1 MCFKIEQY
9 CDGQLVITDTTDYS
23 NIPFSYED
31 TITINVLVL
40 EKKDNPSLTA
50 ITFNTHTQSELD
62 EVHLQ
67 LGEDGLYNL
76 IHIVVPTYDWY
87 IRNKQLGTL
96 IKYKQIFVSDGKN
109 LLKITDEGLEQFDPI
124 ELVAHYDIYKTT
136 IYGCQDFFF
145 STCFLWKCYINLC
158 QMILNYNNPYKD
170 SEFSKKTLLDL
181 VNCGEIDDQLRD
193 YIFRRNFVWA
203 TLNVINYL
211 LEDKKL
217 EEAEEILED
226 IQSCRGL
233 CYDVNLSTN
242 SKRTKRSSTCGCNR

>member
-1 MCFKIEQY
+1 MCFNLTQY
-9 CDGQLVITDTTDYS
+9 CDGQLIITDTSDYS
-23 NIPFSYED
+23 NIPFAYED
-31 TITINVLVL
+31 AVTVNVLVL

-50 ITFNTHTQSELD
+50 ITFNTHDVSKLD

-87 IRNKQLGTL
+87 IRNKKLGTL
-96 IKYKQIFVSDGKN
+96 SRYKQIFVSDGKN
-109 LLKITDEGLEQFDPI
+109 LLKITDNGLEQFDPI

-158 QMILNYNNPYKD
+158 QMILNYNNPYED
-170 SEFSKKTLLDL
+170 SKTDSKMLLDL
-181 VNCGEIDDQLRD
+181 VNCGKLSDQLEDYVYRRD
-193 YIFRRNFVWA
+193 FVWA
-203 TLNVINYL
+203 TINVINYL
-211 LEDKKL
+211 VEDKKL
-217 EEAEEILED
+217 EEAEEILEE

-233 CYDVNLSTN
+233 CYDVKPSTN
-242 SKRTKRSSTCGCNR
+242 SERTRKSSTCGCNR

>member
-1 MCFKIEQY
+1 MCFNLTQY
-9 CDGQLVITDTTDYS
+9 CDGQLIITDTSDYS
-23 NIPFSYED
+23 NIPFAYED
-31 TITINVLVL
+31 AVTVNVLVL

-50 ITFNTHTQSELD
+50 ITFNTHDVSKLD

-87 IRNKQLGTL
+87 IRNKKLGTL
-96 IKYKQIFVSDGKN
+96 SRYKQIFVSDGKN
-109 LLKITDEGLEQFDPI
+109 LLKITDNGLEQFDPI

-158 QMILNYNNPYKD
+158 QMILNYNNPYED
-170 SEFSKKTLLDL
+170 SKTDSKMLLDL
-181 VNCGEIDDQLRD
+181 VNCGKLSDQLED
-193 YIFRRNFVWA
+193 YVYRHDFVWA
-203 TLNVINYL
+203 TINVINYL
-211 LEDKKL
+211 VEDKKL
-217 EEAEEILED
+217 EEAEEILEE

-233 CYDVNLSTN
+233 CYDVKPSTN
-242 SKRTKRSSTCGCNR
+242 SERTKKSSTCGCNR

>member
-1 MCFKIEQY
+1 MCFNLTQY
-9 CDGQLVITDTTDYS
+9 CDGQLIITDTSDYS
-23 NIPFSYED
+23 NIPFAYED
-31 TITINVLVL
+31 AVTVNVLVL

-50 ITFNTHTQSELD
+50 ITFNTHDVSKLD

-87 IRNKQLGTL
+87 IRNKKLGTL
-96 IKYKQIFVSDGKN
+96 SKYKQIFISDGKN
-109 LLKITDEGLEQFDPI
+109 LLKITDNGLEQFDPI

-158 QMILNYNNPYKD
+158 QMILNYNNPYED
-170 SEFSKKTLLDL
+170 SKTDSKMLLDL
-181 VNCGEIDDQLRD
+181 VNCGKLSDQLED
-193 YIFRRNFVWA
+193 YVYRHDFVWA
-203 TLNVINYL
+203 TINVINYL
-211 LEDKKL
+211 VEDKKL
-217 EEAEEILED
+217 EEAEEILEE

-233 CYDVNLSTN
+233 CYDVKPSTN
-242 SKRTKRSSTCGCNR
+242 SERTKKSSTCGCNR

>member
-1 MCFKIEQY
+1 MCFNLTQY
-9 CDGQLVITDTTDYS
+9 CDGQLIITDTSDYS
-23 NIPFSYED
+23 NIPFAYED
-31 TITINVLVL
+31 AVTVNVLVL

-50 ITFNTHTQSELD
+50 ITFNTHDVSKLD

-87 IRNKQLGTL
+87 IRNKKLGTL
-96 IKYKQIFVSDGKN
+96 SKYKQIFVSDGKN
-109 LLKITDEGLEQFDPI
+109 LLKITDNGLEQFDPI

-158 QMILNYNNPYKD
+158 QMILNYNNPYED
-170 SEFSKKTLLDL
+170 SKTDSKMLLDL
-181 VNCGEIDDQLRD
+181 VNCGKLSDQLED
-193 YIFRRNFVWA
+193 YVYRHDFVWA
-203 TLNVINYL
+203 TINVINYL
-211 LEDKKL
+211 VEDKKL
-217 EEAEEILED
+217 EEAEEILEE

-233 CYDVNLSTN
+233 CYDVKPSTN
-242 SKRTKRSSTCGCNR
+242 SERTKKSSTCGCNR